1 MKIQELRQM
10 NAKKLRQELLKAIRE
25 LAVTRFHIKTQQS
38 QDTAKIKKSRKL
50 IAQIKTLL
58 NNQPTQ

>member
-10 NAKKLRQELLKAIRE
+10 NVKKLYEQLRKTQRD
-25 LAVTRFHIKTQQS
+25 LAVTRFHVKTQQS
-38 QDTAKIKKSRKL
+38 ADTSQIFKKRRM

-58 NNQPTQ
+58 NNQAS

>member
-10 NAKKLRQELLKAIRE
+10 NVKKLWQELMKARRE
-25 LAVTRFHIKTQQS
+25 LAVARFHVKTQQS
-38 QDTAKIKKSRKL
+38 QDTAKISKTRKL

-58 NNQPTQ
+58 NNQPA

>member
-10 NAKKLRQELLKAIRE
+10 NIKKLWEALRKAKRE
-25 LAVTRFHIKTQQS
+25 LAVAKFHVQTQQS
-38 QDTAKIKKSRKL
+38 QDTSGISKKKKL

-58 NNQPTQ
+58 NNQPA